1 VQSEALP
8 GTLLS
13 LFAAAG
19 LSLGAMPMS
28 VVGMAGGSGIVGPDG
43 VIELPLCGDPGGFS
57 PLVPGDNRG
66 PRRDCPAGCHAMCSR
81 RDELCDQE

>member
-28 VVGMAGGSGIVGPDG
+28 ATAMAEGRAFVGSDG
-43 VIELPLCGDPGGFS
+43 VIVLPLCGDPGGFS
-57 PLVPGDNRG
+57 PLVPGDDRG